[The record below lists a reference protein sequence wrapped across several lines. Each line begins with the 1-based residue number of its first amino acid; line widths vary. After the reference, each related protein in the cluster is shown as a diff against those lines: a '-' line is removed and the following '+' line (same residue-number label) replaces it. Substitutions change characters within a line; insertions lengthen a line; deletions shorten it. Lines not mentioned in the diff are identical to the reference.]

1 MTKRMLIMLGCILVL
16 IAGLAFGFYLHIQKL
31 IASAPKPGAQT
42 VTSLMVTP
50 VEWKPQIS
58 SIANLAPVK
67 GVELSSEVSGLV
79 KEVLFKS
86 GQLVKAGDALIQLN
100 AESELAQYNAAQAS
114 ADLADIVYQRD
125 KAQLAAQGISQ
136 AQVDFDLAD
145 LKIKRAQ
152 AALQKANLEKKTIKA
167 PFNGKLGITAI
178 VAGQY
183 LNPGDKVVTL
193 QTLNPIFAD
202 FFQPQQKI
210 SQLRIGQTIELSV
223 DAYPAQKMIGKLT
236 TLNPKVDSNSRNIQ
250 IQATFDNPRGELLPG
265 MYAKVNVTLGEA
277 QQFLTL
283 PQTAITYNPYGSTV
297 FVIEEE
303 EGKTPEGT
311 PDGKKQKVAKQVFVT
326 TGDSRGDQV
335 AILKGLKA
343 GQEVVTSGQLKLK
356 NGTPVLID
364 NTTIPNNNPNPKPQE
379 H

>member
-42 VTSLMVTP
+42 VTSLSVTS
-50 VEWKPQIS
+50 VEWKPQTT

-67 GVELSSEVSGLV
+67 GVELSSEVAGLV

-86 GQLVKAGDALIQLN
+86 GQVVKTGDPLIQLN
-100 AESELAQYNAAQAS
+100 AESELAQFNAAQAS
-114 ADLADIVYQRD
+114 ADLADVVYQRD
-125 KAQLAAQGISQ
+125 KAQLAAQAISQ
-136 AQVDFDLAD
+136 AQVDVDLAD
-145 LKIKRAQ
+145 LKVKRAQ
-152 AALQKANLEKKTIKA
+152 AALQKANLDKKTIKA

-193 QTLNPIFAD
+193 QTLNPIYAD

-210 SQLRIGQTIELSV
+210 SQLKVGQTVELSV
-223 DAYPAQKMIGKLT
+223 DAFPDQKILGKLT
-236 TLNPKVDSNSRNIQ
+236 TLNPKVDTSSRNIQ
-250 IQATFDNPRGELLPG
+250 IQATFNNPNDQLLPG
-265 MYAKVNVTLGEA
+265 MFGKVNVYLGEA
-277 QQFLTL
+277 QKFLTL
-283 PQTAITYNPYGSTV
+283 PQTAITFNPYGSTV

-303 EGKTPEGT
+303 EGKTPDGK
-311 PDGKKQKVAKQVFVT
+311 PDGKKYKVAKQVFVT
-326 TGDSRGDQV
+326 TGDTRGDQV
-335 AILKGLKA
+335 AIIKGLKA
-343 GQEVVTSGQLKLK
+343 GQEVITSGQLKLK
-356 NGTPVLID
+356 NGTPVVID
-364 NTTIPNNNPNPKPQE
+364 NSVIPDNNPNPKPQE

>member
-42 VTSLMVTP
+42 VTSLMLTP

-210 SQLRIGQTIELSV
+210 SQLRIGQTIELTV
-223 DAYPAQKMIGKLT
+223 DAYPAQKIIGKLT

>member
-86 GQLVKAGDALIQLN
+86 GQLVKVGDALIQLN

-236 TLNPKVDSNSRNIQ
+236 TINPKVDSNSRNIQ